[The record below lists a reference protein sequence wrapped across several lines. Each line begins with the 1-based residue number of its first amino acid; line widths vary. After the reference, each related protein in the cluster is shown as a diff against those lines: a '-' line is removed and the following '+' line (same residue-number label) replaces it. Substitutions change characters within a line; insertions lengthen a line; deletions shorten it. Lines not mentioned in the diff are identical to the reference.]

1 MSDNRKSKDAEDI
14 LSEFDSRNK
23 SEPEPT
29 PEPEPEPEPTPEPE
43 PESEPTHEPESEPT
57 HEPEPTPEPISDD
70 PFSGIK
76 DEEIAKYSDLFD
88 IPPPESDAEAIKL
101 GNKIRKW
108 IKDGK
113 PKPGESKVVSSD
125 DEDIQKQDKEEEP
138 KKKRG
143 LFGRFKR

>member
-1 MSDNRKSKDAEDI
+1 M
-14 LSEFDSRNK
+14 
-23 SEPEPT
+23 PET
-29 PEPEPEPEPTPEPE
+29 PE
-43 PESEPTHEPESEPT
+43 
-57 HEPEPTPEPISDD
+57 PEPISDD
-70 PFSGIK
+70 PFYGIK

-101 GNKIRKW
+101 GNTIRKW